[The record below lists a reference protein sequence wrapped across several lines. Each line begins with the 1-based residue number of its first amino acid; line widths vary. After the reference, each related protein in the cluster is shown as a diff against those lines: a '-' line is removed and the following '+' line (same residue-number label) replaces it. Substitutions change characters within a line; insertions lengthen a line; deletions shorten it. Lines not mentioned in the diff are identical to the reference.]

1 MVLTLAQ
8 LIFPRRH
15 PRGTLSRVTPLQD
28 DVTTLSPSPLKA
40 DSFTDRLPFW
50 RRLLCAPELPDMS
63 LQASSASLQR
73 GAAHVSSSR
82 APSIVTSGPE
92 SKVTSAAIANRGK
105 DGSLRATKSV
115 FAGPLQ
121 RAAHADN
128 DGCVRSDSFFSAGAA
143 SVPSSRWMVS
153 DTRRM
158 HTKAE
163 ASPNSCSSP
172 TSPLPRFGSSSTRL
186 QLKHARSEQM
196 KMEARQRKELQRDE
210 VALWT
215 EEKQRRLGA
224 LVQDETCDAPSSPS
238 QSVTLSG
245 EVLAQHKAETDEN
258 ADVYGLVN
266 SCVVSMEETDDESS
280 YIEGDDA
287 IDLQDLNRLYD
298 YYKRR
303 DRTVAASEQEGAVT
317 DAAVVAVPGT
327 DKPKRARCYELS
339 SRKYI
344 ERVVLAQRSQQTI
357 ALLWLLAESM
367 RHAWKLQYR
376 LAQLYVNYVPFYLQA
391 GGGVVGN
398 GEESHLWDITESK
411 YYTYF
416 CSGTFDYEYYMYQF
430 SQKWETL
437 FGDVQHYLCDDA
449 TGHAGSVGVAATLLY
464 SMDLFERQHELQVA
478 VREVEQWLQARWKRI
493 SEAAALVS
501 SSTPITTEMG
511 ATHSRS
517 SSSIGEGTSTTVTRG
532 DAAHAGDGDEC
543 GSKEEGSPQLVL
555 ANPVGIALQ
564 AVNQNEQEMTYIPID
579 WWSAQDADIRAHVSW
594 NRRKQKFRQISLG
607 MAALR
612 KTNPLEFP
620 DSIVNNTQDPAPQ
633 LQTWLPGMLEPI
645 VVDDI
650 EEEAHS
656 HHVVNVGCFGFSFF
670 SRWD

>member
-1 MVLTLAQ
+1 MVLTLVQ

-15 PRGTLSRVTPLQD
+15 QQGTLSKVAPLQD

-40 DSFTDRLPFW
+40 DSVADRLPFW

-63 LQASSASLQR
+63 LQASFASLQQ
-73 GAAHVSSSR
+73 GAAHASSSR
-82 APSIVTSGPE
+82 APSTVTAGSE
-92 SKVTSAAIANRGK
+92 SKVTSAAIADGGEG
-105 DGSLRATKSV
+105 GSLRVTKSV

-121 RAAHADN
+121 RPAHADT
-128 DGCVRSDSFFSAGAA
+128 DGCVQSESFLSAGAA
-143 SVPSSRWMVS
+143 SAPFSRWMVS
-153 DTRRM
+153 DTRCM
-158 HTKAE
+158 HTRTE
-163 ASPNSCSSP
+163 ASSGSCSSP
-172 TSPLPRFGSSSTRL
+172 TSPLPRLGSSSIRL
-186 QLKHARSEQM
+186 QLKHARSKQM
-196 KMEARQRKELQRDE
+196 KMEARRRKELQRDE
-210 VALWT
+210 AALWT
-215 EEKQRRLGA
+215 EEKQRRLCA
-224 LVQDETCDAPSSPS
+224 VAQDAACDAPSLPS
-238 QSVTLSG
+238 RSVTLSG

-258 ADVYGLVN
+258 ADVRGLVN
-266 SCVVSMEETDDESS
+266 SFVASVEETDDESS

-303 DRTVAASEQEGAVT
+303 DRMGAASGQERAVT
-317 DAAVVAVPGT
+317 DATVVAVPGG

-376 LAQLYVNYVPFYLQA
+376 LAQLYVNYVPFYIQA

-398 GEESHLWDITESK
+398 GEGSPLWDITKSK

-416 CSGTFDYEYYMYQF
+416 CSGTFDYEYYVYQF

-437 FGDVQHYLCDDA
+437 FGDVQHYLCDDD
-449 TGHAGSVGVAATLLY
+449 TGHSGSVGAAATLLY
-464 SMDLFERQHELQVA
+464 SMELFERQHELQVA
-478 VREVEQWLQARWKRI
+478 VREVEQWLLARWKRI
-493 SEAAALVS
+493 NEAAVLVS
-501 SSTPITTEMG
+501 SPTPITTEMG
-511 ATHSRS
+511 PTHNIS
-517 SSSIGEGTSTTVTRG
+517 SSSTGKGTSTTVTQG
-532 DAAHAGDGDEC
+532 DTAHAGDGDGC
-543 GSKEEGSPQLVL
+543 GLKEVGGPQFVV

-564 AVNQNEQEMTYIPID
+564 SVNYKEQEMTYIPID
-579 WWSAQDADIRAHVSW
+579 WWSAQDADVRAHVSW
-594 NRRKQKFRQISLG
+594 NRRKRKFRQISLG

-612 KTNPLEFP
+612 KTNPLGFP
-620 DSIVNNTQDPAPQ
+620 DSIVNNARDPAPQ

-650 EEEAHS
+650 EEEAQS